1 MISRQRVLIHKE
13 NEVEMPTIRATMNY
27 KNVGDNSKDKEKKFS
42 TGLPGPLA
50 TSTFSVLHCLQ
61 ILACSESQR

>member
-42 TGLPGPLA
+42 TGDPGFFNPPLSA
-50 TSTFSVLHCLQ
+50 NPCLF
-61 ILACSESQR
+61 